1 MCVINIRFLS
11 QHLGTGG
18 LYLLVVCMFVP
29 IPQWREAKS
38 LKQQY

>member
-18 LYLLVVCMFVP
+18 LSLLAVSMSASILKTGV
-29 IPQWREAKS
+29 ES
-38 LKQQY
+38 LKQQ